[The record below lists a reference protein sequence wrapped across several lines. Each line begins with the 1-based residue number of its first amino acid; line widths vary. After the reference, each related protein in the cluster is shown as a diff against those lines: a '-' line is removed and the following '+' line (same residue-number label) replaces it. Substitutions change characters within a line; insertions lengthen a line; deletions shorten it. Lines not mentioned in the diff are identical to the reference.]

1 MRRCFPRG
9 QQGFARNERDESDR
23 GMGRRP
29 STLATASLALFLL
42 ARATRADAADAAV
55 GARGDG
61 APEATTTRPPRLDDD
76 VPHPARVADAADAAA
91 LALGLP
97 RSVGTLYSAESLVA
111 DRRPETRADRD
122 DDSDPLQS
130 RRALFPTQP
139 PATPRAQ
146 PRASPSP
153 STVPVPATAVPV
165 PSPAIQTLEA
175 YLGDAATADPPPDA
189 DPADVA
195 AAAAEAAEYLQI
207 ERALLA
213 EYEAAMQ
220 EWRDAEAVLAAQTA
234 EVEAA
239 NVAAEREAR
248 ARGEDASFRA
258 AADRERAWVASAPDL
273 DAYAKSACTQTVHHK
288 PVYVPGVYVPPKRAP
303 SVTVPG
309 TPPVFVPGAPAY
321 WEPGRAPF
329 YTPGFWT
336 PGIRPRYVS
345 AKPPVIVPAKKGTVI
360 PGEFTPASYTPG
372 FVIPGFHET
381 TACAVPVCAP
391 PCQHAPVIPPEVVEN
406 A

>member
-1 MRRCFPRG
+1 MRR
-9 QQGFARNERDESDR
+9 
-23 GMGRRP
+23 RP
-29 STLATASLALFLL
+29 LTLSKASLALFLL
-42 ARATRADAADAAV
+42 ARATRAEAADAAV

-61 APEATTTRPPRLDDD
+61 APEATTTRPSRLDDD
-76 VPHPARVADAADAAA
+76 DPFPARFADAADAAA

-97 RSVGTLYSAESLVA
+97 RSVGTLYSAESLIA
-111 DRRPETRADRD
+111 DRRPETPTDGD
-122 DDSDPLQS
+122 DDSDPLQ
-130 RRALFPTQP
+130 RRRELFPQP

-146 PRASPSP
+146 PRTYPSP
-153 STVPVPATAVPV
+153 STFPAATAVPV
-165 PSPAIQTLEA
+165 PSPTIQTLEA
-175 YLGDAATADPPPDA
+175 YLGDAATADRPLDA

-195 AAAAEAAEYLQI
+195 AAAAKAAEYLQI
-207 ERALLA
+207 ETALLA

-234 EVEAA
+234 EVDAS
-239 NVAAEREAR
+239 NVEAEREAR

-258 AADRERAWVASAPDL
+258 AADRERAWLASVPDL
-273 DAYAKSACTQTVHHK
+273 DSYVKTACTQTVHHK

-303 SVTVPG
+303 SVTIPG

-345 AKPPVIVPAKKGTVI
+345 SKPPVIVPAKKGTII

-391 PCQHAPVIPPEVVEN
+391 PCQDAPVMPPQVVEDS
-406 A
+406 